1 MARATKPK
9 TPPRKTRAQKPR
21 AKTAKSRG
29 KRAKKTG
36 FLDRAALWIRTSIR
50 WALGAIAACVIAFLA
65 LIALFAFVNPPTTP
79 YIWSEN
85 RRLGVVDQQWVKLAE
100 IEPVLA
106 RSVIAAE
113 DANFCLHWGF
123 DMEAIREA
131 LEDGGTRGASTITQQ
146 TVKNVFLWHGR
157 SWARKAL
164 EALITPVVETVW
176 TKRRIMEVYL
186 NVAEF
191 DEGVFGAEAA
201 SRTAFRVGPEEL
213 EPWQAARLAAVL
225 PNPKGRSAQRPS
237 SSVRRRAAAIADGAE
252 TIRTDGRFDCIS
264 TGAE

>member
-1 MARATKPK
+1 MAPGPAIAR
-9 TPPRKTRAQKPR
+9 Q
-21 AKTAKSRG
+21 
-29 KRAKKTG
+29 
-36 FLDRAALWIRTSIR
+36 AAGLPV
-50 WALGAIAACVIAFLA
+50 AAGVFVGLGAVAGLAGVFYSLSLDLPAIGPMLRGYDPPQTTRIYAADGTLVGE
-65 LIALFAFVNPPTTP
+65 LF
-79 YIWSEN
+79 EE
-85 RRLGVVDQQWVKLAE
+85 RRTLVPIEKMPQVMVDA
-100 IEPVLA
+100 
-106 RSVIAAE
+106 VIAAE

-123 DMEAIREA
+123 GMEAIREA